1 MGVGDAVYHPAEAVA
16 IGIAE
21 GGLVADAA
29 VMAAVAV
36 YGAVLCGY
44 FPVIFRGV
52 VALADYLTETAFHHR
67 VEALVGFPADFFRP
81 AVGAVAE
88 GLAFEKVAFRLVV
101 LAEARH
107 APACLYVDALYG
119 QAPAVAGETAAAVTA
134 ILQGCACRD
143 ASAAFGCGEGIA
155 ECGCAVLVGRRCL
168 CLLYAC
174 HGVGGLEVAD
184 ASGDVAGGLRALR
197 YLYDAV
203 DDVGEVCGLGGHCG
217 KETVGI
223 LVPEHGPASVL
234 LVVVVCV
241 YVGCGVA
248 LWYQRAVIRHGDGG
262 GQVAEVL
269 AVGQEAVA

>member
-1 MGVGDAVYHPAEAVA
+1 MAVGESRL
-16 IGIAE
+16 IAH
-21 GGLVADAA
+21 AA

-36 YGAVLCGY
+36 DGAVLGGY
-44 FPVIFRGV
+44 FPVIVPWV

-67 VEALVGFPADFFRP
+67 VEAFVGFPADFFRS

-88 GLAFEKVAFRLVV
+88 GLAFEKVAFRLVA

-107 APACLYVDALYG
+107 APACLYVDALHG

-134 ILQGCACRD
+134 ILQGCACSD
-143 ASAAFGCGEGIA
+143 ASAAFRCGEGIA
-155 ECGCAVLVGRRCL
+155 ERGGAVLVGRRCF

-184 ASGDVAGGLRALR
+184 ASGDVAGGLRTLR

-203 DDVGEVCGLGGHCG
+203 DDVGEVCGLGGHGG
-217 KETVGI
+217 KKTVGV
-223 LVPEHGPASVL
+223 LVPEHGPASAL